1 MAILDSVTE
10 ILLPDSNGGITNWST
25 TSGGGA
31 YPDVATNDTDYITST
46 TIGAVFNVG
55 FANLSVASAQII
67 SVQLNTIM
75 GTNSTTRGH
84 NVTCRYEYELGGK
97 AIAAAEDYSAE
108 NRDIATDRI
117 REGNVITQIGD
128 PTTNWSLSDV
138 NGVSMNVT
146 YSAQSAAGIDAAV
159 DYICL
164 KVKYKPTLTTYNSK
178 INNPHIAAG
187 NISISSGNISI

>member
-10 ILLPDSNGGITNWST
+10 ILLPDSNGSITNWST

-31 YPDVATNDTDYITST
+31 KSDVATDDTDYITST
-46 TIGAVFNVG
+46 TLGALFNVG

-84 NVTCRYEYELGGK
+84 NVTCRYEYELAGK
-97 AIAAAEDYSAE
+97 AIAAAEDFTAE

-117 REGNVITQIGD
+117 KEGTVLTQMGD
-128 PTTNWSLSDV
+128 PLTSWAVSDV
-138 NGVSMNVT
+138 NSISMNVT
-146 YSAQSAAGIDAAV
+146 YQAQSDAGIDAAV

-164 KVKYKPTLTTYNSK
+164 KVKYKPIVQTYNNT
-178 INNPHIAAG
+178 INNPHIASG
-187 NISISSGNISI
+187 NISISSGNIFI